1 MTKVEL
7 KSRVGSDG
15 VLNVSVPLGPS
26 EANCDVKI
34 TIQRVEDIGP
44 KPAVSREEWLRFIEE
59 TAGRWQGEPF
69 VRPGQGEFEQRQK
82 WA

>member
-1 MTKVEL
+1 M
-7 KSRVGSDG
+7 
-15 VLNVSVPLGPS
+15 SVPLGPA

-34 TIQRVEDIGP
+34 TIQRVEDIAP
-44 KPAVSREEWLRFIEE
+44 KPAVSREEWLRFIEK

-69 VRPGQGEFEQRQK
+69 VRPKQGEFEQRQR